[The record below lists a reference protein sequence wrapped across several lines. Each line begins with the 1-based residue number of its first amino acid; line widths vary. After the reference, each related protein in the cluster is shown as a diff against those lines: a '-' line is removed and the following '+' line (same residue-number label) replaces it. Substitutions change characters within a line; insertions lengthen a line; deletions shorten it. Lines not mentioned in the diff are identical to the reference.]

1 MSARNVI
8 NPLSKSGV
16 CWNTREFTL
25 EKSLISAVT
34 LASLLLVKPV
44 SMIITDFTLEKG
56 LLCAVNVGKPLS
68 KDSPSTHIGRST
80 LEKSLMSARNAVNLS
95 PEVAA

>member
-25 EKSLISAVT
+25 EKSLISATNVENF
-34 LASLLLVKPV
+34 LPANPISLHMK
-44 SMIITDFTLEKG
+44 DFTLEKTFMS
-56 LLCAVNVGKPLS
+56 AANVGKLLLLALVS
-68 KDSPSTHIGRST
+68 III
-80 LEKSLMSARNAVNLS
+80 
-95 PEVAA
+95 